1 MFDVFFISFGER
13 LADKHWEIVRERAP
27 HAKWIANVIGIR
39 KAHFKAAQQSRTEYF
54 WVVDADSELL
64 PEFKFELDINRRD
77 RASYFFHSLNPV
89 NGLEYG
95 HGGIKLLNKFAVLK
109 APEDYFDFTT
119 SVTEK
124 NIVVPTVAT
133 VNRFNESEFATW
145 RTAFREAVKL
155 SSKLIHN
162 QDNIETEHRLHVWMT
177 QASGEYAN
185 YCISGA
191 VAGNQF
197 YLENSQSK
205 EKLKSINDFSW
216 LEEKFKEY
224 PWLG

>member
-13 LADKHWEIVRERAP
+13 LADKHWAIVQDRMP
-27 HAKWIANVIGIR
+27 HSKWIANVIGIR

-54 WVVDADSELL
+54 WVVDADSEVLQNFNFDL
-64 PEFKFELDINRRD
+64 SINRRE
-77 RASYFFHSLNPV
+77 RASYFFHSRNLV

-109 APEDYFDFTT
+109 TSEDYFDFTT
-119 SVTEK
+119 SVTEQ
-124 NIVVPTVAT
+124 NIVVPTVAS

-145 RTAFREAVKL
+145 RTAFRESVKL

-162 QDNIETEHRLHVWMT
+162 QNNIETEQRLHTWMT
-177 QASGEYAN
+177 QATGDYAD

-191 VAGNQF
+191 VAGNKF
-197 YLENSQSK
+197 YLENVQSK
-205 EKLKSINDFSW
+205 EQLKSINNFGW
-216 LEEKFKEY
+216 LEEKFKESF
-224 PWLG
+224 